1 MKRNIIFALAMMFA
15 IQLFAAADGTYKKI
29 INEYT
34 LTTDGGITQKVTK
47 VLRYNTHHS
56 FFTLFGE
63 TFVVYNPE
71 YQKIKID
78 TSYTVQK
85 DGTIIK
91 TPENAFNYVLPSIA
105 AKAPDYNKLT
115 ELVITHTGLEL
126 GATSYLEYTITTEP
140 GVYNSLDIDEIIGVA
155 GADIDKYQVI
165 VNVPEGTELRWS
177 LTDSKVKPTVKGGRY
192 TWTFSGVKSA
202 KGEENTPYGYGGVPH
217 LSITTS
223 KSLADNLMPLSIETR
238 DLRRAPREYMQGA
251 TNDTQRAEAIQK
263 YIVKGLGSCKV
274 HPFLTANSVRQ
285 CGRVMETA
293 YGTEAEKALAMAK
306 LMRAEGLGAQAV
318 VAFPAAQEVKTIR
331 NIAEYMVL
339 CGGRLYSVRTLGE
352 SLLKWRTSQ
361 YSIFDL
367 AGNEIEMQPTDTE
380 ITLTG
385 KVTLSATKAVQDY
398 KFDVTPLRGNDNRRT
413 FSEESKV
420 AENGGYITYTLPS
433 PATGCVDKWSITRLN
448 KERTA
453 AFAIP
458 YKVNEKNEYTI
469 ALDGVTSVTK
479 NVNKSIKNSVG
490 SVNISIVNEN
500 GKIVIKRS
508 IALNMDI
515 IPAGKYKEFYEI
527 MRLWNNPAYRKVVAK
542 K

>member
-1 MKRNIIFALAMMFA
+1 MFA

-29 INEYT
+29 IDEYT
-34 LTTDGGITQKVTK
+34 LTADGGITQKVTK
-47 VLRYNTHHS
+47 VLRHNTHHS

-91 TPENAFNYVLPSIA
+91 TPANAFNNVLPSIA
-105 AKAPDYNKLT
+105 AKAPDYNGLT

-126 GATSYLEYTITTEP
+126 GATSYLEYTLTTEP
-140 GVYNSLDIDEIIGVA
+140 GVFNSLDIDEVIGVA

-165 VNVPEGTELRWS
+165 VNVPEGTALRWS
-177 LTDSKVKPTVKGGRY
+177 LTDSKVKPTIKGGRY
-192 TWTFSGVKSA
+192 TWTFNGVESA

-223 KSLADNLMPLSIETR
+223 QSLADNLMPLTIETR
-238 DLRRAPREYMQGA
+238 DLRRAPREYMQEA
-251 TNDTQRAEAIQK
+251 TNDQQRAEAIQK
-263 YIVKGLGSCKV
+263 YIVTGLGTCNV
-274 HPFLTANSVRQ
+274 QPYLTANSVRQ

-306 LMRAEGLGAQAV
+306 LMRAEGLSAQAV
-318 VAFPAAQEVKTIR
+318 VAFPAGQQVKTIR

-339 CGGRLYSVRTLGE
+339 SGGKLYSVRTLGE

-367 AGNEIEMQPTDTE
+367 AGNAIEMQPTDTE
-380 ITLTG
+380 ITMTG
-385 KVTLSATKAVQDY
+385 NVTLSAKKVSQDFEY
-398 KFDVTPLRGNDNRRT
+398 NVTPLRGNDNSRKYVKEEKV
-413 FSEESKV
+413 SENS
-420 AENGGYITYTLPS
+420 GYITYTLPS

-453 AFAIP
+453 PFAIP
-458 YKVNEKNEYTI
+458 YTVSEKNEYI
-469 ALDGVTSVTK
+469 ISLNGVKSVTK
-479 NVNKSIKNSVG
+479 NASKSIKNSVG
-490 SVNISIVNEN
+490 SVSISIVNED
-500 GKIVIKRS
+500 GKIVIRRS
-508 IALNMDI
+508 IELYTDI
-515 IPAGKYKEFYEI
+515 IPAAKYKEFYEI
-527 MRLWNNPAYRKVVAK
+527 MRLWNNPAYRKVIAK